1 MDRLALGDRLAV
13 TAVAGAAT
21 SSSLLMGWTHRDAT
35 AVRRFVAVTY
45 ELDGGDGQ
53 ANTTT
58 LAAAPTRRTLRA
70 SAGHYLEVE
79 LYTYAGDLVPAAAVA
94 VRDALAAAAG
104 GPARVVAV
112 SIALDVG
119 LYNPHPAAGVL
130 IVDGLRVSAYTTAVL
145 PALAHAALA
154 PARAAVGLG
163 VVDPLGWVWRS
174 VAVAERFAGGV
185 SGWWTTAGRL
195 IAAGSRPFSSDVG
208 EL

>member
-1 MDRLALGDRLAV
+1 MNRLALGDRLAV

-21 SSSLLMGWTHRDAT
+21 SSSPLMGWTHRDAT

-45 ELDGGDGQ
+45 ELDGGDGGV
-53 ANTTT
+53 NTTT

-70 SAGHYLEVE
+70 SAGHYL
-79 LYTYAGDLVPAAAVA
+79 YTYAGDLVPAAAVA
-94 VRDALAAAAG
+94 VGDALAVAAG

-112 SIALDVG
+112 STALDVG

-130 IVDGLRVSAYTTAVL
+130 LVDGLRVSAYTTAVL
-145 PALAHAALA
+145 PALARAALA
-154 PARAAVGLG
+154 PARAAVGVG
-163 VVDPLGWVWRS
+163 VVDPLGWVWWS

-185 SGWWTTAGRL
+185 SGWRTTAGRL
-195 IAAGSRPFSSDVG
+195 LAAGSKPFSSYVE